1 MSDTCSIEEY
11 RETMAR
17 KPIVQTRNTRPAA
30 TPTKAAGP
38 AARKPAVLPAAPT
51 VAAKAAKAPK
61 TVRPAKV
68 VKTTNVADPRRRD
81 GTPGDEAASA
91 RVIALPGAAASVVP
105 RRRSNRRSEQT
116 IEKILACTEQIIL
129 ESGAD
134 RISILDVCRAA
145 DISRGT
151 FYRYFASQEE
161 LLDAF
166 SRHKRERFH
175 RGLVDVVAPHNEPD
189 ARFNAIIRHL
199 DNYLERGN
207 ARRLMAVAPE
217 FALGFFK
224 RIFHDSVLRFQDALG
239 IVFDAWEARL
249 GIQID
254 RELVAEMIIRYV
266 LSEQLV
272 PSDGDRKSV
281 PRRIGRMVEAL
292 LVGSPSRAR
301 R

>member
-1 MSDTCSIEEY
+1 MSRTSI
-11 RETMAR
+11 A
-17 KPIVQTRNTRPAA
+17 KPATSIKPASSRTINGKTAKGKTASTVVRLPTAVKSLKKAA
-30 TPTKAAGP
+30 TAALGVVEPPEAP
-38 AARKPAVLPAAPT
+38 A
-51 VAAKAAKAPK
+51 
-61 TVRPAKV
+61 
-68 VKTTNVADPRRRD
+68 
-81 GTPGDEAASA
+81 
-91 RVIALPGAAASVVP
+91 VP

-116 IEKILACTEQIIL
+116 IATILACTEQIVL

-145 DISRGT
+145 GVSRGT
-151 FYRYFASQEE
+151 FYRYFASQDE

-175 RGLVDVVAPHNEPD
+175 GALLEVVKPFNDPD
-189 ARFNAIIRHL
+189 ERFDAVIRHL
-199 DNYLERGN
+199 DQYLETGK
-207 ARRLMAVAPE
+207 ARRLLLVAPDY
-217 FALGFFK
+217 ALSFFR
-224 RIFHDSVLRFQDALG
+224 RIFHDSVVRFQDVLG

-254 RELVAEMIIRYV
+254 RELIAEMLIRYV

-272 PSDGDRKSV
+272 PSDGDRKSL

-292 LVGSPSRAR
+292 ATGAPARAR